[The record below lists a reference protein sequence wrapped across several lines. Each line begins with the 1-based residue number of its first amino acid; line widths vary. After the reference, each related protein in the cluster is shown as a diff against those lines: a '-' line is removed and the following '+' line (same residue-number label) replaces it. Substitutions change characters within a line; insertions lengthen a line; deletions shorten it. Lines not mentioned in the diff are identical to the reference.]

1 VAAVQRRIAERHYFE
16 SRPGASCLDAE
27 TFLCRATSSLLESS
41 LVTTR
46 SGPGDRPRDLTV
58 IMKQYVVNSAATPA
72 PAAPRSRSPEI
83 YFLARKVVEEACFSR
98 ASGNSITTCPNG
110 QEKQFGP
117 GSGTRPRR
125 GRA

>member
-58 IMKQYVVNSAATPA
+58 IMKQYREFTGDDPLRTWRPTPR
-72 PAAPRSRSPEI
+72 PHRHH
-83 YFLARKVVEEACFSR
+83 EAVR
-98 ASGNSITTCPNG
+98 G
-110 QEKQFGP
+110 QLGRHSGP
-117 GSGTRPRR
+117 GGPTVS
-125 GRA
+125 